1 MVAKS
6 IICLLHLELF
16 YHVFCRAC
24 TALNE
29 RVQDSNKQLI
39 QGGGTI
45 LLLHSELAHQTFSP
59 MQLGMQ
65 ECIIH
70 ASVEMQQKQERRFC
84 QAILLQ
90 LKQNPNQDDKVIP
103 RRRNGNTNVRRLIV
117 LSIFITKH
125 LKFIP
130 VVRLV

>member
-90 LKQNPNQDDKVIP
+90 LKQNPNQNDKVIP
-103 RRRNGNTNVRRLIV
+103 RRRNTCCAACMIV
-117 LSIFITKH
+117 YNGKILAYFYVSYKI
-125 LKFIP
+125 L
-130 VVRLV
+130 LE

>member
-6 IICLLHLELF
+6 IICLLHLELL
-16 YHVFCRAC
+16 YHVFGRAC

-90 LKQNPNQDDKVIP
+90 LKQNPNQNDKVIP
-103 RRRNGNTNVRRLIV
+103 RRLNGNTDVRRLIA
-117 LSIFITKH
+117 LSIFIIKH

>member
-6 IICLLHLELF
+6 IICLLHLELL
-16 YHVFCRAC
+16 YHVFGRAC

-90 LKQNPNQDDKVIP
+90 LKQNPNQNDKVIP
-103 RRRNGNTNVRRLIV
+103 RRLNGNTDVRRLIV
-117 LSIFITKH
+117 LSIFIIKH

-130 VVRLV
+130 LVRLV